1 MSVKIKN
8 MRIRAE
14 MTPIVIDYQVEDIP
28 DDWLYPAV
36 KRLQR
41 WMDTALEI
49 LAVDEALEV
58 TVRLVDN
65 EEISELN
72 MEYRGKNAPTNV
84 LSFPCDWDL
93 PEEPRLLGDIV
104 IAVEVVNQEAKTQ
117 RKKVEAHWAHIVI
130 HGLLHLL
137 GYDHMNETDA
147 QKMEALEKKI
157 LETLGFPDPYLLP
170 CQD

>member
-1 MSVKIKN
+1 
-8 MRIRAE
+8 
-14 MTPIVIDYQVEDIP
+14 MTPIVIDYQADDIP
-28 DDWLYPAV
+28 DNWVYPAE

-41 WMDTALEI
+41 WLDKALEI

-65 EEISELN
+65 DEIRELN
-72 MEYRGKNAPTNV
+72 REYRGKDAPTNV

-104 IAVEVVNQEAKTQ
+104 IAVEVVNQEAKMQ
-117 RKKVEAHWAHIVI
+117 NKKVEAHWAHIVI

-137 GYDHMNETDA
+137 GYDHLEDSDA
-147 QKMEALEKKI
+147 EAMEALEKRI
-157 LETLGFPDPYLLP
+157 LHTLGFPDPYLLP
-170 CQD
+170 C

>member
-1 MSVKIKN
+1 
-8 MRIRAE
+8 

-28 DDWLYPAV
+28 DDWVYPAE

-41 WMDTALEI
+41 WLDKALDI
-49 LAVDEALEV
+49 LAVNEALEV

-65 EEISELN
+65 AEIQELN
-72 MEYRGKNAPTNV
+72 REYRGKDSPTNV

-104 IAVEVVNQEAKTQ
+104 IAVEVVNQEAREQ
-117 RKKVEAHWAHIVI
+117 KKKMEAHWAHIVI

-137 GYDHMNETDA
+137 GHDHVQEEQA
-147 QKMEALEKKI
+147 EVMEGLEKRI
-157 LETLGFPDPYLLP
+157 LQALGFPDPYLLV
-170 CQD
+170 CEK